1 MTHPVMLNIKNVTVS
16 GSHGLKTKFPQRI
29 IVRLA
34 YCTEGWF
41 NGVDYL
47 NLRTS

>member
-1 MTHPVMLNIKNVTVS
+1 MTHSVMSNIKNVTVS

-34 YCTEGWF
+34 FSTGAYDFPINT
-41 NGVDYL
+41 
-47 NLRTS
+47 